1 MTSLGLTTEAV
12 LGNLPGA
19 ALQGEPQPS
28 VSGNPSKS
36 NPSVVPGTP
45 KGTTGVRS
53 EDSIGELPVCR
64 ATASEGPTTT
74 SCFS

>member
-1 MTSLGLTTEAV
+1 MTSLGQTTEAV
-12 LGNLPGA
+12 LGNLPDA

-28 VSGNPSKS
+28 VSW

-53 EDSIGELPVCR
+53 EDSIGEFPFGS
-64 ATASEGPTTT
+64 ATASEGLTI
-74 SCFS
+74 SCLS